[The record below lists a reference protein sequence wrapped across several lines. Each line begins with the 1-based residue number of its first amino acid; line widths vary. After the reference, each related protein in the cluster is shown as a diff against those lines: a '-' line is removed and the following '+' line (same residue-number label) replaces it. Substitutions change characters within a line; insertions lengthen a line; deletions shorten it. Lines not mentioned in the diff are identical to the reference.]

1 MPARRE
7 NLRETRKLAL
17 ASYAMAMYERAR
29 AMLLALDRL
38 IARSSLAMGNEEGV
52 LLTFL
57 FHSLFADVTEARS
70 GLTDSRGITIEMF
83 RLFLDHFQK
92 HSYTFVSPDDISRGL
107 QPSGKHVL
115 VTFDDGYYNNTKAL
129 PLLEAFRVPTV
140 LFVSTQH
147 VIQGK
152 AFWWDVLERNGH
164 LRGTPRSQ
172 VQDMVKR
179 LKHLK
184 AAEAET
190 QVRAQFGSDALR
202 PVNDVDRPFTPLELR
217 DFAAHPLISLGN
229 HTADHAILTNY
240 SPAEVGA
247 QIQGA
252 QEDLRTMTGKSPV
265 IIAYPNGNE
274 TPAIVDA
281 ARRAGILFGVGV
293 HPGRNAL
300 PLQPGSQDSMT
311 LRRFVLTGDCGIEAQ
326 CRASRSLFSLYR
338 FGRSVKRKVN
348 SDFSPV

>member
-1 MPARRE
+1 
-7 NLRETRKLAL
+7 
-17 ASYAMAMYERAR
+17 MAMYERAR

-70 GLTDSRGITIEMF
+70 GLTDSRGITIAMF

-92 HSYTFVSPDDISRGL
+92 PPFVSPDDISRGL

-129 PLLEAFRVPTV
+129 PLLEEFRVPAV

-147 VIQGK
+147 VIRGK

-172 VQDMVKR
+172 VRDMVKR
-179 LKHLK
+179 LKRLK
-184 AAEAET
+184 TAEAET
-190 QVRAQFGSDALR
+190 QMRAQFGSEALR

-217 DFAAHPLISLGN
+217 DFAAHPLISVGN

-240 SPAEVGA
+240 SPAEVRA
-247 QIQGA
+247 QIQRA
-252 QEDLRTMTGKSPV
+252 QDDLQTMTGKSPA

-281 ARRAGILFGVGV
+281 ARSAGILFGLGI
-293 HPGRNAL
+293 HPDRNGL
-300 PLQPGSQDSMT
+300 PLQPGSKGAMT
-311 LRRFVLTGDCGIEAQ
+311 LRRFMLTGDCGIEAQ

-338 FGRSVKRKVN
+338 VARSVKRKVN
-348 SDFSPV
+348 SDFSPVQSA